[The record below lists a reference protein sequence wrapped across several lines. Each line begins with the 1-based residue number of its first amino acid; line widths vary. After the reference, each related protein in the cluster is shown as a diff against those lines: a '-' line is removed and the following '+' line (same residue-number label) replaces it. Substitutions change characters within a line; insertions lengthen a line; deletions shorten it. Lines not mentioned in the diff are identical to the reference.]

1 MFSERFLYTSAGFIN
16 VQRWLPEN
24 WCRLD
29 VRLDVVC
36 TGHPETRCC
45 HVNSAAPQFCLMN
58 LAGGVPL
65 TRSNLWTMSL
75 AFLRLYSTVL
85 HGLRALTPIAQLR
98 IFKRKQTA
106 KKILLFDWHYI
117 CFQTQIMAWM
127 NMPCWCMIWGLDWL
141 DWLAKVKTM
150 NPCCCL
156 AGAIVT
162 IVHAAQGSR
171 QVGGVLVENGKIG
184 VKTFCPHHK
193 WCSNLDANSIWVFLI
208 LFA

>member
-106 KKILLFDWHYI
+106 KKSCYSTDIIFVFKHKLWHEWICHVDAWFGDW
-117 CFQTQIMAWM
+117 T
-127 NMPCWCMIWGLDWL
+127 DWT
-141 DWLAKVKTM
+141 DW
-150 NPCCCL
+150 P
-156 AGAIVT
+156 
-162 IVHAAQGSR
+162 R
-171 QVGGVLVENGKIG
+171 
-184 VKTFCPHHK
+184 
-193 WCSNLDANSIWVFLI
+193 
-208 LFA
+208 